1 MFIFAPDLIK
11 HDFIISRYWSSSV
24 YFIAIKDVVTLN
36 LMNKQDLTYFFY
48 VNSKLNELLSKN
60 KRVKKDRNV
69 YQKDITVNL
78 YD

>member
-1 MFIFAPDLIK
+1 
-11 HDFIISRYWSSSV
+11 
-24 YFIAIKDVVTLN
+24 
-36 LMNKQDLTYFFY
+36 MNKQDLTYFFY